1 MDEKGVFEE
10 DIDRLYPMFFGVSCA
25 FFALR
30 LLPEPEICDGKWSE
44 IRNRMLKGSAHLL
57 GLLIWRVQKEVAN
70 SERFELLHKI
80 EMAQKEIAELK
91 RIRSEDAKAN
101 ERVVSMFAAREQ
113 SWFDERKK
121 LRQQIGALMNDLRVL
136 EMKKEKTIAELGEKL
151 KEAEVILQSKDE
163 LIEEGEKTRRE
174 TEEKLQ
180 KAETLAEEL
189 TGTVKSE
196 AQRHSSEISKHKT
209 AFIELV
215 SNQRQLEAEMGRAVR
230 QLEAAKEELDL
241 VLEQKEELVLVN
253 QRLSMELVKMHKDL
267 EQKDQILSAML
278 RKSKLDTAEKEM
290 LLKEVK
296 LSKAKRKQAELET
309 ARWKAVSE
317 SKHEKHS
324 SRSMLSKHVKATQD
338 MFSGG
343 KTVNGYHLENEQLEI
358 RKELEVFSQ
367 EIEQR
372 HHLEIDAFAEQLR
385 VKDEKLEAF
394 RWRLMSME
402 LESKRF
408 QSHIEGLNHE
418 IAQLRQENM
427 KLEGKLLDREA
438 ELHSLKEQLEFH
450 SSCQNQQKQSFNSS
464 RHDAAVGH
472 NAVWSK
478 VKVIKRKPGRK
489 KQETKVIAEGV
500 SQEVDN
506 DNVDGTSANEELH
519 DIVLTLESSNKEI
532 KEGKVSVSGTGPLQ
546 HANIYLEGVKNAE
559 TSTSGKRSNSTWTMD
574 VHALGISYKIKRLKQ
589 QLLLLERLTGKKESC
604 EDNDQKNAYFGWKGF
619 NAVMSIL
626 NKQVDRYQNLQGKID
641 DLCKRMAIALQ
652 PAYPCCCM
660 KLQHGNNPNSN
671 CGGSTIAR
679 PEDGTKTLEQFLEET
694 FQLQRYI
701 VATGQKL
708 IEVQAKIVS
717 GFLGNTEDI
726 EMPESF
732 DMNRYAD
739 IIKTLFREV
748 QRGLEVRIS
757 RLIGDLEG
765 TLAFDGFHT
774 SQKNLPKLMENKL
787 GELMNKLSVK
797 YNPMVG
803 DERVA
808 AVWSA
813 CQLNL
818 RFRPFLR

>member
-1 MDEKGVFEE
+1 
-10 DIDRLYPMFFGVSCA
+10 
-25 FFALR
+25 
-30 LLPEPEICDGKWSE
+30 
-44 IRNRMLKGSAHLL
+44 
-57 GLLIWRVQKEVAN
+57 
-70 SERFELLHKI
+70 
-80 EMAQKEIAELK
+80 
-91 RIRSEDAKAN
+91 
-101 ERVVSMFAAREQ
+101 
-113 SWFDERKK
+113 
-121 LRQQIGALMNDLRVL
+121 
-136 EMKKEKTIAELGEKL
+136 
-151 KEAEVILQSKDE
+151 
-163 LIEEGEKTRRE
+163 
-174 TEEKLQ
+174 
-180 KAETLAEEL
+180 
-189 TGTVKSE
+189 
-196 AQRHSSEISKHKT
+196 
-209 AFIELV
+209 
-215 SNQRQLEAEMGRAVR
+215 
-230 QLEAAKEELDL
+230 
-241 VLEQKEELVLVN
+241 
-253 QRLSMELVKMHKDL
+253 
-267 EQKDQILSAML
+267 
-278 RKSKLDTAEKEM
+278 
-290 LLKEVK
+290 
-296 LSKAKRKQAELET
+296 
-309 ARWKAVSE
+309 
-317 SKHEKHS
+317 
-324 SRSMLSKHVKATQD
+324 MLSKHVKAKQD

-343 KTVNGYHLENEQLEI
+343 KTANGYNLENEQLEI
-358 RKELEVFSQ
+358 RKEFEVFSQ

-418 IAQLRQENM
+418 IAQFRQENM

-438 ELHSLKEQLEFH
+438 ELHSLKEQLVFH

-546 HANIYLEGVKNAE
+546 QANIYLEGVANAE
-559 TSTSGKRSNSTWTMD
+559 TSTSGKRSNSAWTMD

-589 QLLLLERLTGKKESC
+589 QLLLLERLTGKRESC

-774 SQKNLPKLMENKL
+774 SQK
-787 GELMNKLSVK
+787 
-797 YNPMVG
+797 
-803 DERVA
+803 
-808 AVWSA
+808 
-813 CQLNL
+813 
-818 RFRPFLR
+818 

>member
-1 MDEKGVFEE
+1 
-10 DIDRLYPMFFGVSCA
+10 
-25 FFALR
+25 
-30 LLPEPEICDGKWSE
+30 
-44 IRNRMLKGSAHLL
+44 
-57 GLLIWRVQKEVAN
+57 
-70 SERFELLHKI
+70 
-80 EMAQKEIAELK
+80 
-91 RIRSEDAKAN
+91 
-101 ERVVSMFAAREQ
+101 MFAAREQ

-151 KEAEVILQSKDE
+151 KETEVILQSKDE

-230 QLEAAKEELDL
+230 QLEAAKEELNL

-296 LSKAKRKQAELET
+296 LSKAKRKQAEIET

-324 SRSMLSKHVKATQD
+324 SRSMLSKHVKAKQD

-343 KTVNGYHLENEQLEI
+343 KTANGYHLENEQLEI

-438 ELHSLKEQLEFH
+438 ELHSLKEQLVFH

-464 RHDAAVGH
+464 RHDAAGGH

-519 DIVLTLESSNKEI
+519 DIVLTLESSNKET
-532 KEGKVSVSGTGPLQ
+532 KEGKVSVS
-546 HANIYLEGVKNAE
+546 
-559 TSTSGKRSNSTWTMD
+559 
-574 VHALGISYKIKRLKQ
+574 
-589 QLLLLERLTGKKESC
+589 GKKESC

-641 DLCKRMAIALQ
+641 DLCKRM
-652 PAYPCCCM
+652 
-660 KLQHGNNPNSN
+660 HGNNPNSN

-726 EMPESF
+726 EIPESF

-748 QRGLEVRIS
+748 QR
-757 RLIGDLEG
+757 
-765 TLAFDGFHT
+765 
-774 SQKNLPKLMENKL
+774 P
-787 GELMNKLSVK
+787 
-797 YNPMVG
+797 
-803 DERVA
+803 
-808 AVWSA
+808 
-813 CQLNL
+813 
-818 RFRPFLR
+818 

>member
-30 LLPEPEICDGKWSE
+30 LLPEPEICDEKWSE

-57 GLLIWRVQKEVAN
+57 GLLVWRVQKEVAS
-70 SERFELLHKI
+70 SERFELLHKLEI
-80 EMAQKEIAELK
+80 AQKEIAELK
-91 RIRSEDAKAN
+91 RIRCEDAKAN

-136 EMKKEKTIAELGEKL
+136 EMKKEKTIAELDEKL
-151 KEAEVILQSKDE
+151 KETEVILQSKDE
-163 LIEEGEKTRRE
+163 LIEEGEKARRE

-189 TGTVKSE
+189 TETVKSE

-209 AFIELV
+209 AFIELI

-324 SRSMLSKHVKATQD
+324 SRSMLSKHVKAKLD
-338 MFSGG
+338 SLSGG
-343 KTVNGYHLENEQLEI
+343 KTLHANGYHLENEQLEI
-358 RKELEVFSQ
+358 RKGLEVFSQ

-427 KLEGKLLDREA
+427 KLEGMLLDREA
-438 ELHSLKEQLEFH
+438 ELHSLKEQLVLH
-450 SSCQNQQKQSFNSS
+450 SSSPNQQNQNFNSS
-464 RHDAAVGH
+464 RQDASVGPD
-472 NAVWSK
+472 AVWSK

-489 KQETKVIAEGV
+489 KNERKVIAEEV
-500 SQEVDN
+500 SQEV
-506 DNVDGTSANEELH
+506 
-519 DIVLTLESSNKEI
+519 
-532 KEGKVSVSGTGPLQ
+532 
-546 HANIYLEGVKNAE
+546 E
-559 TSTSGKRSNSTWTMD
+559 TATM
-574 VHALGISYKIKRLKQ
+574 
-589 QLLLLERLTGKKESC
+589 
-604 EDNDQKNAYFGWKGF
+604 
-619 NAVMSIL
+619 
-626 NKQVDRYQNLQGKID
+626 
-641 DLCKRMAIALQ
+641 
-652 PAYPCCCM
+652 
-660 KLQHGNNPNSN
+660 
-671 CGGSTIAR
+671 
-679 PEDGTKTLEQFLEET
+679 
-694 FQLQRYI
+694 
-701 VATGQKL
+701 
-708 IEVQAKIVS
+708 
-717 GFLGNTEDI
+717 
-726 EMPESF
+726 
-732 DMNRYAD
+732 
-739 IIKTLFREV
+739 
-748 QRGLEVRIS
+748 
-757 RLIGDLEG
+757 
-765 TLAFDGFHT
+765 
-774 SQKNLPKLMENKL
+774 
-787 GELMNKLSVK
+787 
-797 YNPMVG
+797 
-803 DERVA
+803 
-808 AVWSA
+808 
-813 CQLNL
+813 
-818 RFRPFLR
+818 

>member
-151 KEAEVILQSKDE
+151 KETEVILQSKDE

-324 SRSMLSKHVKATQD
+324 SRSMLSKHVKAKQD

-343 KTVNGYHLENEQLEI
+343 KTANGYHLENEQLEI

-438 ELHSLKEQLEFH
+438 ELHSLKEQLVFH

-506 DNVDGTSANEELH
+506 DNVDGASANEELH

-546 HANIYLEGVKNAE
+546 QANIYLEGVANAE

-641 DLCKRMAIALQ
+641 DLCKRM
-652 PAYPCCCM
+652 
-660 KLQHGNNPNSN
+660 
-671 CGGSTIAR
+671 
-679 PEDGTKTLEQFLEET
+679 
-694 FQLQRYI
+694 
-701 VATGQKL
+701 V
-708 IEVQAKIVS
+708 
-717 GFLGNTEDI
+717 
-726 EMPESF
+726 
-732 DMNRYAD
+732 
-739 IIKTLFREV
+739 
-748 QRGLEVRIS
+748 
-757 RLIGDLEG
+757 
-765 TLAFDGFHT
+765 
-774 SQKNLPKLMENKL
+774 
-787 GELMNKLSVK
+787 
-797 YNPMVG
+797 
-803 DERVA
+803 
-808 AVWSA
+808 
-813 CQLNL
+813 
-818 RFRPFLR
+818 